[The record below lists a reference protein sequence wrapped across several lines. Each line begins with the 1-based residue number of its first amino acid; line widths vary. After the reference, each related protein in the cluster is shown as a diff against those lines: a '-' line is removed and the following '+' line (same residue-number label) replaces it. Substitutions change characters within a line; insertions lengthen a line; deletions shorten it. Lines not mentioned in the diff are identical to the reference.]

1 MTHEHS
7 RWGARRRLIP
17 SAISTSQ
24 PHHPLHKIR
33 NKINLFSPPPIG
45 CLEEEHVAEVCASG
59 LEQMETSVGCDVR
72 LNNVSENEK
81 GGESSDVV

>member
-1 MTHEHS
+1 MS
-7 RWGARRRLIP
+7 
-17 SAISTSQ
+17 
-24 PHHPLHKIR
+24 
-33 NKINLFSPPPIG
+33 
-45 CLEEEHVAEVCASG
+45 EVCASG